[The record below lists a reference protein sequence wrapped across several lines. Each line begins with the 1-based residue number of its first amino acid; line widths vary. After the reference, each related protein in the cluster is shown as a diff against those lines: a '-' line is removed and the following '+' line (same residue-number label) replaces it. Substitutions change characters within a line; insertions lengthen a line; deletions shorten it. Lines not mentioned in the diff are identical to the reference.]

1 MSHTLS
7 ASARAKA
14 AARKAILEAEAIM
27 LRWLHQIEEEELK
40 LRQCKTKLRF
50 KTELAKA
57 EAEELVYAQAQER
70 EIAASYFPR
79 DEPQATISTDP
90 APAPNVIEM
99 NVKEDKVTPIAEA
112 IESENLP
119 EQSTPLNPTAPS
131 VAKPEKPTRQL
142 NPEALVWQKK
152 QVKEPTPGQ
161 TSVPLA
167 NSVTPP
173 KGDIQLLFH
182 QHAEIPPQMV
192 QCPRS
197 KI

>member
-14 AARKAILEAEAIM
+14 AARKAILEAEAVM

-79 DEPQATISTDP
+79 DELKQQFL
-90 APAPNVIEM
+90 
-99 NVKEDKVTPIAEA
+99 PI
-112 IESENLP
+112 
-119 EQSTPLNPTAPS
+119 Q
-131 VAKPEKPTRQL
+131 RQL
-142 NPEALVWQKK
+142 P
-152 QVKEPTPGQ
+152 
-161 TSVPLA
+161 
-167 NSVTPP
+167 
-173 KGDIQLLFH
+173 
-182 QHAEIPPQMV
+182 M
-192 QCPRS
+192 
-197 KI
+197 